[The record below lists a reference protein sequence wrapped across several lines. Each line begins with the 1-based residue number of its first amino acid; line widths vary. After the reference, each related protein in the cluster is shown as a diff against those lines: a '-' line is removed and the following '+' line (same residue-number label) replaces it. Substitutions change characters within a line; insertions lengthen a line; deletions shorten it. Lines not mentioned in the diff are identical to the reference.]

1 MRIVFFGTPGF
12 ATPALVALAQRFD
25 VALVV
30 AQPDRP
36 QGRGR
41 AVGPPPVKTR
51 AFDLGLPCMQVEK
64 PNLPGAI
71 AALAK
76 VEADLF
82 VVVAYGAL
90 LSPALLAVPR
100 LGAVNLHASLLP
112 AYRGASPIQAALLDG
127 LDTTGNSTMWMAE
140 GLDTGD
146 VILQRTLPIG
156 PDENA
161 GELSARL
168 AEDGAKLLLETIER
182 IEAGDAPRTP
192 QDAARASVTKKIR
205 KDDGWLDFAL
215 PAKTVHDRARAM
227 TPWPG
232 AVARYDG
239 KPVRLERT
247 RVLADEEIETGVRPE
262 PGAIHDVEP
271 LGGLTVAC
279 GTGAIEVLRVRPAG
293 RNEMNAR
300 DWWRGLRTGKGSA
313 PRFTTPSR
321 TEENP

>member
-12 ATPALVALAQRFD
+12 ATPSLAALASRFD
-25 VALVV
+25 VPLVV

-51 AFDLGLPCMQVEK
+51 AFDLGVPCLQVER
-64 PNLPGAI
+64 PNAPGVI
-71 AALAK
+71 AALGK

-90 LSPALLAVPR
+90 LSPGLLAVPR
-100 LGAVNLHASLLP
+100 RGAVNLHASLLP

-146 VILQRTLPIG
+146 VILQRALAIG

-168 AEDGAKLLLETIER
+168 AEDGARLLLETIER

-192 QDAARASVTKKIR
+192 QDAVRASVTKKIR
-205 KDDGWLDFAL
+205 KDDGWLDFAV
-215 PAKTVHDRARAM
+215 PAKVVHDRARAM

-232 AVARYDG
+232 AVAQYDG
-239 KPVRLERT
+239 RPVRLERT
-247 RVLADEEIETGVRPE
+247 RVLAEEEIETGVRPE
-262 PGAIHDVEP
+262 PGAIHDEEP

-300 DWWRGLRTGKGSA
+300 DWWRGLRSGKGSA

-321 TEENP
+321 AEEKP